1 MEDTEDDDIHDKE
14 DVEDVGDV
22 EDSIEVDADNEA
34 FECNHKLQCCNS
46 LEADSNLVQHK
57 NDVDTDFSWQLSG
70 TGAAP
75 DHSDLILE
83 WLKGFFRLF
92 WNGKF
97 NQN

>member
-1 MEDTEDDDIHDKE
+1 MVDNEDVDIHDKK
-14 DVEDVGDV
+14 DVEDE

-34 FECNHKLQCCNS
+34 FECSHKLQCCNS

-75 DHSDLILE
+75 DHSDLNCSTL
-83 WLKGFFRLF
+83 
-92 WNGKF
+92 
-97 NQN
+97 